1 MRIRINISG
10 AIAAALIACCAP
22 AFAQTQEQLNERDRL
37 EKEIAILDDQIKANA
52 SQSAN
57 ALSQLNLVQSKI
69 TARQALVT
77 ASNREISD
85 INMNLR
91 AKQRQIDQQQQQ
103 LDTMTVYYAR
113 LVKSAYKNRDSRLWY
128 MYILASDNLGQ
139 ASRRYGFLRNLSSR
153 MNDQAERIKEAQAE
167 LEKQRAQLVEMRSAA
182 QKLRDQRV
190 LEVEALRKEESQAK
204 DLSTRLQRERTK
216 YQRELTQ
223 KRKEAQ
229 ALEAEIK
236 KAIAAAMKGTSK
248 SPAPEIDYALSE
260 EFVSNRG
267 KLPWPAE
274 GPVVAKF
281 GKQYHPVYKN
291 LQLPDNNGVSL
302 AVSPN
307 SQVKAIFDG
316 TVRQI
321 AIFPGYH
328 QCVLVQH
335 GNYFTLYCNMKSV
348 NVKAGDKVITS
359 QVLGTVDTINGETVF
374 HFEIWNEKTVPQN
387 PESWLRPR

>member
-1 MRIRINISG
+1 MRKLRSIVVTLTAAFAICCPG
-10 AIAAALIACCAP
+10 AV
-22 AFAQTQEQLNERDRL
+22 AQTQQQLNERERL

-57 ALSQLNLVQSKI
+57 ALSQLNLVRSKI
-69 TARQALVT
+69 STRQALVT
-77 ASNREISD
+77 ASNREISN
-85 INMNLR
+85 INLQLN
-91 AKQRQIDQQQQQ
+91 AKQKQIDQQQQQ
-103 LDTMTVYYAR
+103 LDTMTVYYSR
-113 LVKSAYKNRDSRLWY
+113 LVKSAYKNRDSRIWY

-167 LEKQRAQLVEMRSAA
+167 LEAQRSQLVEMRSSA

-190 LEVEALRKEESQAK
+190 LELDALRKEEAQAR
-204 DLSTRLQRERTK
+204 DISNRLQRERTR

-267 KLPWPAE
+267 KLPWPAD
-274 GPVVAKF
+274 GPIVAKF

-291 LQLPDNNGVSL
+291 LQLPDNNGLSL

-307 SQVKAIFDG
+307 SQVRAIFDG

-328 QCVLVQH
+328 QCILVQH
-335 GNYFTLYCNMKSV
+335 GNYFTLYCNMQSV
-348 NVKAGDKVITS
+348 NVKAGDKVSTS

>member
-1 MRIRINISG
+1 MKTRIQI
-10 AIAAALIACCAP
+10 AIFLAAALFACCPWAS
-22 AFAQTQEQLNERDRL
+22 AQTQQQLNERDRL

-52 SQSAN
+52 NQSAN

-69 TARQALVT
+69 SARQALVT

-85 INMNLR
+85 INLQLN
-91 AKQRQIDQQQQQ
+91 AKQKLINQQQEQ
-103 LDTMTVYYAR
+103 LDTMTVYYFR
-113 LVKSAYKNRDSRLWY
+113 LVKSAYKNRDTRLWY
-128 MYILASDNLGQ
+128 MYILASENLGQ
-139 ASRRYGFLRNLSSR
+139 ASRRYGFFRNLSSR

-167 LEKQRAQLVEMRSAA
+167 LERQRAQLVEMRSAA

-190 LEVEALRKEESQAK
+190 MELDALRKEEAQAK
-204 DLSTRLQRERTK
+204 EISTRLQRERTR

-267 KLPWPAE
+267 KLPWPAD
-274 GPVVAKF
+274 GPIVAKF

-291 LQLPDNNGVSL
+291 LQLPDNNGLSL

-307 SQVKAIFDG
+307 SQVRAIFDG

-328 QCVLVQH
+328 QCILVQH
-335 GNYFTLYCNMKSV
+335 GNYFTLYCNMQSV
-348 NVKAGDKVITS
+348 NVKAGDKVSTS

>member
-1 MRIRINISG
+1 MKTRIQI
-10 AIAAALIACCAP
+10 AIFLAAALFACCPWAS
-22 AFAQTQEQLNERDRL
+22 AQTQQQLNERDRL

-52 SQSAN
+52 NQSAN

-69 TARQALVT
+69 SARQALVT

-85 INMNLR
+85 INLQLN
-91 AKQRQIDQQQQQ
+91 AKQKLINQQQEQ
-103 LDTMTVYYAR
+103 LDTMTVYYSR
-113 LVKSAYKNRDSRLWY
+113 LVKSAYKNRDTRLWY
-128 MYILASDNLGQ
+128 MYILASENLGQ
-139 ASRRYGFLRNLSSR
+139 ASRRYGFFRNLSSR

-167 LEKQRAQLVEMRSAA
+167 LERQRAQLVEMRSAA

-190 LEVEALRKEESQAK
+190 MELDALRKEEAQAK
-204 DLSTRLQRERTK
+204 EISTRLQRERTR

-267 KLPWPAE
+267 KLPWPAD
-274 GPVVAKF
+274 GPIVAKF

-291 LQLPDNNGVSL
+291 LQLPDNNGLSL

-307 SQVKAIFDG
+307 SQVRAIFDG

-328 QCVLVQH
+328 QCILVQH
-335 GNYFTLYCNMKSV
+335 GNYFTLYCNMQSV
-348 NVKAGDKVITS
+348 NVKAGDKVSTS

>member
-1 MRIRINISG
+1 MKRRINISL
-10 AIAAALIACCAP
+10 AFAATLIVCCIP

-37 EKEIAILDDQIKANA
+37 EREIAILDDQIKANA

-85 INMNLR
+85 INLNIR
-91 AKQRQIDQQQQQ
+91 NKQKQIDQQQQQ

-113 LVKSAYKNRDSRLWY
+113 LVKSAYKNRDTRLWY
-128 MYILASDNLGQ
+128 MYILASENLGQ
-139 ASRRYGFLRNLSSR
+139 ASRRYGFFRNLSSR
-153 MNDQAERIKEAQAE
+153 MNDQAERIKAAKAE
-167 LEKQRAQLVEMRSAA
+167 LETQRAQLVEMRSAA

-190 LEVEALRKEESQAK
+190 LELESLRKEEAQAK
-204 DLSTRLQRERTK
+204 DLSSRLQRERSK
-216 YQRELTQ
+216 YQKELTQ

-267 KLPWPAE
+267 KLPWPAD

-307 SQVKAIFDG
+307 SQIKAIFDG

-335 GNYFTLYCNMKSV
+335 GSYFTLYCNMKSV
-348 NVKAGDKVITS
+348 NVKTGDKVSTS